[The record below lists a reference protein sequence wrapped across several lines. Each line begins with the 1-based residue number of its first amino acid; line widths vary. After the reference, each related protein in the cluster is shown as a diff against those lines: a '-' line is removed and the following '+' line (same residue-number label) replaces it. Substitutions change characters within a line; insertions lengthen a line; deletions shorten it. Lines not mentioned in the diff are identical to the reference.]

1 MLDVNQIR
9 KEPEAVAAALK
20 KKGCIVDF
28 AEWLN
33 LDADRRAAM
42 GEADQLKAR
51 RNTLSGEVPKRKKAG
66 EDVAPIFEEVR
77 RIGDT
82 ISEIDAKVAALTA
95 KSDEFLFALPNLP
108 DPDVLPGGKENNQ
121 MLSEWGTPPT
131 FDFPMKNHVDLAESL
146 GLVDYQRGV
155 KLGGNGKWI
164 YTGDGA
170 RMEWA
175 LLNYFIDEHLKDGF
189 QFMLVP
195 HILNEQCGFAAG
207 QFPKFRDDVFTLQEG
222 THFMLPTAETALVNV
237 HRDEILREDE
247 LPKKYF
253 GYTPCYRKEAGSYG
267 TEERGMIRGKQFN
280 KVEMVMV
287 TAPEDSPAAFELLTR
302 KAAAL
307 VEGLGLPFRVTKL
320 AAEDCSASMAR
331 TNDIEVWL
339 PSMGI
344 YKEVSSVSNA
354 NAYQARRGNIRVRR
368 KDTGKNEYVHI
379 LNGSGLATTRIFPAI
394 LENFQQ
400 PDGSV
405 KLPDVLARRLG
416 QEYLKPIK

>member
-1 MLDVNQIR
+1 MLDINQIR
-9 KEPEAVAAALK
+9 REPEAVAAALG
-20 KKGCIVDF
+20 KKGCTVDF
-28 AEWLN
+28 AGWLA
-33 LDADRRAAM
+33 LDAERRAAM

-51 RNTLSGEVPKRKKAG
+51 RNTLSAEVPRRRKAG
-66 EDVAPIFEEVR
+66 EDVAPIFEEVKA
-77 RIGDT
+77 IG
-82 ISEIDAKVAALTA
+82 EAVKAIDARIDALAA

-108 DPDVLPGGKENNQ
+108 DPDLSPGGKENNET
-121 MLSEWGTPPT
+121 LSAWGEVPR
-131 FDFPMKNHVDLAESL
+131 FGFPMRNHVDLAESL

-155 KLGGNGKWI
+155 KLGGSGKWL

-170 RMEWA
+170 RLEWA

-189 QFMLVP
+189 TFILPP
-195 HILNEQCGFAAG
+195 HILGERSGFAAG
-207 QFPKFRDDVFTLQEG
+207 QFPKFKDDVFMLLDG
-222 THFMLPTAETALVNV
+222 GHFMLPTAETALVNL

-253 GYTPCYRKEAGSYG
+253 GYTPCYRKEAGSYRA
-267 TEERGMIRGKQFN
+267 EERGMIRGNQFN

-287 TAPEDSPAAFELLTR
+287 TLPEDSASAFELLTR

-307 VEGLGLPFRVTKL
+307 VEGLGLPHQIVKL
-320 AAEDCSASMAR
+320 AAGDCSASMAR
-331 TNDIEVWL
+331 TFDIEVWL

-354 NAYQARRGNIRVRR
+354 NAYQARRGNIRVKR

-379 LNGSGLATTRIFPAI
+379 LNGSGLATSRVFPAI

-400 PDGSV
+400 EDGSV
-405 KLPDVLARRLG
+405 KLPGALARRMG
-416 QEYLKPIK
+416 QEYLKPVK

>member
-9 KEPEAVAAALK
+9 REPEFVAAALK

-28 AEWLN
+28 TEWLGW
-33 LDADRRAAM
+33 DADRRAAM
-42 GEADQLKAR
+42 NEADQLKAR
-51 RNTLSGEVPKRKKAG
+51 RNTLSAEVPKRKKAG
-66 EDVAPIFEEVR
+66 EDVALIFEEVK
-77 RIGDT
+77 RIGEQ
-82 ISEIDAKVAALTA
+82 ISELDGKINALTA

-108 DPDVLPGGKENNQ
+108 DEDVLPGGKENNEE
-121 MLSEWGTPPT
+121 LRIWGETPK
-131 FDFPMKNHVDLAESL
+131 FGFPAKNHVDLAESL
-146 GLVDYQRGV
+146 GLIDYQRGV

-189 QFMLVP
+189 TFMLVP

-207 QFPKFRDDVFTLQEG
+207 QFPKFRDDVFMLQTG

-253 GYTPCYRKEAGSYG
+253 GYTPCYRKEAGSYRA
-267 TEERGMIRGKQFN
+267 EERGMIRGNQFN
-280 KVEMVMV
+280 KVEMVMI

-302 KAAAL
+302 KAESL
-307 VEGLGLPFRVTKL
+307 VQGLGLPYRLSKL

-331 TNDIEVWL
+331 TYDIEVWL

-354 NAYQARRGNIRVRR
+354 NAYQARRGNIRVKR
-368 KDTGKNEYVHI
+368 KETGKNEYVHI
-379 LNGSGLATTRIFPAI
+379 LNGSGLATSRVFPAI

-400 PDGSV
+400 QDGSV
-405 KLPDVLARRLG
+405 KLPGVLARRMG
-416 QEYLKPIK
+416 QEYLKPVK

>member
-9 KEPEAVAAALK
+9 REPESVAAALK
-20 KKGCIVDF
+20 KKGYIVDF
-28 AEWLN
+28 TEWLGW
-33 LDADRRAAM
+33 DADRRAAM
-42 GEADQLKAR
+42 NEADQLKAR
-51 RNTLSGEVPKRKKAG
+51 RNTLSAEVPKRKKAG
-66 EDVAPIFEEVR
+66 EDVAPIFEEVK
-77 RIGDT
+77 RIGEQIAELDGK
-82 ISEIDAKVAALTA
+82 INALTA
-95 KSDEFLFALPNLP
+95 KSDELLIALPNLP
-108 DPDVLPGGKENNQ
+108 DEDVVPGGKENNEE
-121 MLSEWGTPPT
+121 LRVWGDPPK
-131 FDFPMKNHVDLAESL
+131 FGFPAKNHVDLAESL
-146 GLVDYQRGV
+146 GLIDYQRGV

-189 QFMLVP
+189 TFMLVP

-207 QFPKFRDDVFTLQEG
+207 QFPKFRDDVFMLQTV

-253 GYTPCYRKEAGSYG
+253 GYTPCYRKEAGSYRA
-267 TEERGMIRGKQFN
+267 EERGMIRGNQFN
-280 KVEMVMV
+280 KVEMVMI

-302 KAAAL
+302 KAESL
-307 VEGLGLPFRVTKL
+307 VQGLGLPYRLSKL
-320 AAEDCSASMAR
+320 AAADCSASMAR
-331 TNDIEVWL
+331 TYDIEVWL

-354 NAYQARRGNIRVRR
+354 NAYQARRGNIRVKR
-368 KDTGKNEYVHI
+368 KGTGKNEYVHI
-379 LNGSGLATTRIFPAI
+379 LNGSGLATSRVFPAI

-400 PDGSV
+400 QDGSV
-405 KLPDVLARRLG
+405 KLPDVLARRMG
-416 QEYLKPIK
+416 QEYLKPVK